1 MDRATGKECIG
12 GVFMGRKG
20 HGEGSITRR
29 KDGRYQGAITLENH
43 KRKYFY
49 GETRKEV
56 QNKVNT
62 ALYEQKQGTLATG
75 PQQTLKVHLE
85 RWLEQ
90 VCKLTRKSNTYKT
103 YRSMIRA
110 HVVPSLGYVKLQ
122 KLTVERLQAFF

>member
-12 GVFMGRKG
+12 GVLMGRKG

-56 QNKVNT
+56 QDKVNR
-62 ALYEQKQGTLATG
+62 ALYEQKKGTLSTG
-75 PQQTLKVHLE
+75 PQQTLKAHLE
-85 RWLEQ
+85 RWLGQ
-90 VCKLTRKSNTYKT
+90 LWQLSMRAKTYKS
-103 YRSMIRA
+103 YRCAI
-110 HVVPSLGYVKLQ
+110 HCHL
-122 KLTVERLQAFF
+122 